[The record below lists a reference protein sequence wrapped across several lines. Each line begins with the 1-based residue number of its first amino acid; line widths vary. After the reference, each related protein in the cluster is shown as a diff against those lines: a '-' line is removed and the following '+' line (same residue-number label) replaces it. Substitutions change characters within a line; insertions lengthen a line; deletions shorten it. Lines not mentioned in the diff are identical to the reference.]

1 LSSTPIHFQLSF
13 TVYFTVQFAMAMLVS
28 CQKGTHPVFQTF
40 ISHEL
45 AHWGATY
52 KTNWL
57 DNPNSKAE

>member
-1 LSSTPIHFQLSF
+1 
-13 TVYFTVQFAMAMLVS
+13 MAMLVS